1 MTTAG
6 AGRITA
12 EALEKLR
19 ALIGRELK
27 INAPPHLTEVTE
39 DAIRH
44 WAYGIGG
51 RNPLWTDSARAANTR
66 FEGRIAP
73 STMILCF
80 SRLATGYAGGLPGVH
95 GLYAG
100 SDYTFDRQLKTGD
113 RLNAKAILEDVVE
126 KEGRY
131 SGRALDQ
138 IARIT
143 FRRQDGERLATGTS
157 WVFRMESQAARSA
170 GKHDGM
176 KPATYTNEDLER
188 IWAVVDAEEP
198 RGARSRYWDDVADG
212 DAIPDVVK
220 GPLTVSDNVMF
231 AMAWGGAFVRA
242 HGFARDYYRKHPGVF
257 AKNDQGVPDFNE
269 RVHWDRDFAQSVG
282 LKHGY
287 DYGGQRFAWMGHLV
301 TNWMGDQGFLRRL
314 RVEFRRFNLIGDT
327 SWCRGRV
334 VRKYLDGDEPA
345 VDLEISSVDQ
355 RDVITTKGLAT
366 VYLERRRDADL
377 EG

>member
-44 WAYGIGG
+44 WAYGIGD

-143 FRRQDGERLATGTS
+143 FCRQDGERLATGTS

-170 GKHDGM
+170 GKHDDM